1 MKHLTFRVGV
11 CMVALL
17 SIGYANAADVV
28 DVRRQPQINQLIENS
43 QNLREAL
50 GLSQEGDFD
59 IATASIDQRGGSHIR
74 YRQTFR
80 GVPVWG
86 EAIAISRD
94 SLGRVQN
101 VRGRLVRDLAQDLSN
116 TNPTLTGDDALNA
129 MKALAQSRRS
139 NSVAPV
145 YENESTE
152 LVIYMDGEL
161 PLLGYAVSF
170 FSDIVGG
177 GEPSRPTFIV
187 DAHTGQVLFEYEG
200 LTHELI
206 GTGPG
211 GNLKTGEY
219 RYDDNIE
226 GGYGNLDVAVSGSTC
241 TMDVPDVVKTVDL
254 NHGTAGSTAFSY
266 PCPENSHKFINDAY
280 GPLND
285 AHYFGGVVFN
295 MYNEW
300 MNTAPLPFQLT
311 MRVHY
316 SNNYENAFWNG
327 SSMTFGDGFSTFY
340 PLVSL
345 DVSAHEVS
353 HGFTERT
360 SGLIY
365 SGQSGGIN
373 EAFSDIAGEA
383 AEFYS
388 RGSTDFLVGAEIFK
402 APNGA
407 LRYMVNPPQDG
418 VSIEH
423 ADNYYAGMDVHYSSG
438 VYNKAFHL
446 LATTQDWDVH
456 KAFVLFATA
465 NQYFWYPSETYDTAY
480 QGVLDAYEYLT
491 VTVPEG
497 QYGPPPAHAPS
508 YPTSA
513 LDDIEDAFSAV
524 GVPRPPP
531 GAVCGPNPLA
541 LSNGVPTDTFSGD
554 AGNWQCWTLEVP
566 DGATDLNVRLRN
578 RVKGRN
584 KYGGD
589 ADLYVRYANSPEVDP
604 NPPAGGVP
612 SGVYDCG
619 SYSSGSNEQCDIT
632 GSLGAGTWYVAVY
645 AWSDFPSVDLT
656 GSFTASSGGGG
667 TDPSG
672 DIDLSA
678 SLKGGRNNQFV
689 NLTWSGATGN
699 SVDILRDGQ
708 PWLGAVANDGSHKDN
723 DGAAG
728 MVYQVC
734 EAATS
739 VCSAEVAAQ

>member
-1 MKHLTFRVGV
+1 MKHLTFRVSV

-28 DVRRQPQINQLIENS
+28 DVRRQPQINQRIENS
-43 QNLREAL
+43 QNLRVAF
-50 GLSQEGDFD
+50 GLSQDGDFD
-59 IATASIDQRGGSHIR
+59 IATADTDLRGGSHIR

-80 GVPVWG
+80 GIPVWG
-86 EAIAISRD
+86 EVIAISRD

-129 MKALAQSRRS
+129 MKALVQNRRAS
-139 NSVAPV
+139 TVAPV

-152 LVIYMDGEL
+152 LVIFVDGEL
-161 PLLGYAVSF
+161 PLLGFAVSF
-170 FSDIVGG
+170 FTDIVGG

-187 DAHTGQVLFEYEG
+187 DAHTGQVLLEYEG
-200 LTHELI
+200 LTHTEV

-211 GNLKTGEY
+211 GNEKPGGRG
-219 RYDDNIE
+219 RYVYGTDF
-226 GGYGNLDVAVSGSTC
+226 GYLDVEGSGEFGSVC
-241 TMDVPDVVKTVDL
+241 TMNNANVKTVDL
-254 NHGTAGSTAFSY
+254 NHGTSGSTAFSFD
-266 PCPENSHKFINDAY
+266 CPENTHKEINGAY
-280 GPLND
+280 SPLND

-295 MYNEW
+295 MYSEW

-316 SNNYENAFWNG
+316 SNYYENAFWNG
-327 SSMTFGDGFSTFY
+327 SSMTFGDGDTRFY

-402 APNGA
+402 TENEA
-407 LRYMVNPPQDG
+407 LRYMADPPQDG
-418 VSIEH
+418 VSIDH

-438 VYNKAFHL
+438 VYNKAFYE
-446 LATTQDWDVH
+446 LATTQGWDVH
-456 KAFVLFATA
+456 NAFVLFATA

-508 YPTSA
+508 YPTTA
-513 LDDIEDAFSAV
+513 LDDIEAAFFAV

-645 AWSDFPSVDLT
+645 AWSGLPVSRSHGKLHGIVGRRRDRPVWRHRSFGESEGWPKQPIRQPDLVRCHRQF
-656 GSFTASSGGGG
+656 GRYTARR
-667 TDPSG
+667 TT
-672 DIDLSA
+672 LA
-678 SLKGGRNNQFV
+678 GRCRQRRI
-689 NLTWSGATGN
+689 A
-699 SVDILRDGQ
+699 
-708 PWLGAVANDGSHKDN
+708 
-723 DGAAG
+723 
-728 MVYQVC
+728 
-734 EAATS
+734 
-739 VCSAEVAAQ
+739 